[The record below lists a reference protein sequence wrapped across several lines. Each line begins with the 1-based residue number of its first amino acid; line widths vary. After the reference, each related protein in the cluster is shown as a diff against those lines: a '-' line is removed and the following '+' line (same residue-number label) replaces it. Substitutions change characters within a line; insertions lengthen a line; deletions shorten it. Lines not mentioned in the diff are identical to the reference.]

1 MHLRVGIR
9 SPQEERRNQ
18 HSSQHSL
25 VDCLSK
31 SFIRGLPPSM
41 LRLKLN
47 PGPSFIMSDST
58 LFRNFVVGLVGI
70 VLAIIWLRRKLM
82 PKPYPGIPYNKESL
96 ERITGDIP
104 NLMPIIEATNEFSN
118 TLFTVTTQ
126 KLGVPI
132 AQLLF
137 PGIRKPMVIIEDPRE
152 IEDIMVRRNKEFDK
166 APMAIDMFAPMFP
179 NSTLAQYTTPELR
192 AQKRLWQDVMNS
204 EFLRKAA
211 APNIHKAAL
220 ELVDLWRLKATSV
233 YKDQAFKVHDDFK
246 DATLDAMWVAVVG
259 EEPGLTRHNAR
270 QLQRQ
275 LAGDQGP
282 GDEPEPRGAF
292 LKEEVRYI
300 GATISKN
307 SNHPLPKWAQ
317 KFETYTPRYRKFRRT
332 VLSGVGRVMRKAVE
346 RFQLLEMG
354 QLESDALD
362 QCMMDLVLRRQILE
376 ARKAGK
382 PPSDPTKDISMLDE
396 LFVMLVGGHDSTANS
411 MAWFLRFM
419 ESNQGVQTELRTAL
433 RAAFPGSEPPTVN
446 EIIQTEIPYLDGACE
461 EGFRLAG
468 TAKAMLRQ
476 SVVDTEILG
485 CRIPKGT
492 EVFLN
497 LHINHQ
503 PVPVNE
509 TKRSHTSQD
518 AATKRGDGFQGPAGR
533 DLGRFEPRRWLVKDE
548 SGKEVFNP
556 YALSNLAFGGGYRGC
571 FGESFHRPW
580 YLFDF
585 LPRFSIG
592 RRLATM
598 EYRIFVV
605 LLILNFEFL
614 PLPEHLSGWS
624 AQEKIFRHPDY
635 PYVMV
640 KVL

>member
-1 MHLRVGIR
+1 
-9 SPQEERRNQ
+9 
-18 HSSQHSL
+18 
-25 VDCLSK
+25 
-31 SFIRGLPPSM
+31 M
-41 LRLKLN
+41 LE
-47 PGPSFIMSDST
+47 PT
-58 LFRNFVVGLVGI
+58 AFRNSAIGLFGI
-70 VLAIIWLRRKLM
+70 LLAIIWLRRKLM
-82 PKPYPGIPYNKESL
+82 PKPYPGIPYNEESVG
-96 ERITGDIP
+96 RITGDIP
-104 NLMPIIEATNEFSN
+104 NLIPIIEATNEFSN

-152 IEDIMVRRNKEFDK
+152 IEDIMVRQNKEFDK

-179 NSTLAQYTTPELR
+179 HATLAQYTTPELR
-192 AQKRLWQDVMNS
+192 AQKRLWQDVMNA
-204 EFLRKAA
+204 EFLRRAA

-220 ELVDLWRLKATSV
+220 ELVNLWRLKTASV
-233 YKDQAFKVHDDFK
+233 YNDQAFKIHDDLK
-246 DATLDAMWVAVVG
+246 DAALDAMWVAVVG
-259 EEPGLTRHNAR
+259 EEPGLTRYNTKK
-270 QLQRQ
+270 LEKQ
-275 LAGDQGP
+275 LAGDQGLD
-282 GDEPEPRGAF
+282 DEPAPRGAF

-332 VLSGVGRVMRKAVE
+332 VLSGVERVMRKAVE
-346 RFQLLEMG
+346 RFQLLETG

-382 PPSDPTKDISMLDE
+382 PPSDPTKDIHMLDE
-396 LFVMLVGGHDSTANS
+396 LFVMLVAGHDSTANTIT
-411 MAWFLRFM
+411 WFLRFM
-419 ESNQGVQTELRTAL
+419 ESNPSVQSELRAAL
-433 RAAFPGSEPPTVN
+433 RAAFPGPDPPTVN

-461 EGFRLAG
+461 EGLRLAG

-476 SVVDTEILG
+476 AVVDTQVLG
-485 CRIPKGT
+485 CPIPKGT

-497 LHINHQ
+497 LHINRQ
-503 PVPVNE
+503 PAPIDE
-509 TKRSHTSQD
+509 AKRSHTSQE
-518 AATKRGDGFQGPAGR
+518 AASKCGDGFQGPAGR
-533 DLGRFEPRRWLVKDE
+533 DLGRFEPKRWLVKDE

-556 YALSNLAFGGGYRGC
+556 YALPSLAFGGGYRGC
-571 FGESFHRPW
+571 FG
-580 YLFDF
+580 
-585 LPRFSIG
+585 

-598 EYRIFVV
+598 EYRFLVV

-614 PLPEHLSGWS
+614 PLPEDLRGWT

-635 PYVMV
+635 PYARL
-640 KVL
+640 KIL

>member
-1 MHLRVGIR
+1 
-9 SPQEERRNQ
+9 
-18 HSSQHSL
+18 
-25 VDCLSK
+25 
-31 SFIRGLPPSM
+31 M
-41 LRLKLN
+41 LE
-47 PGPSFIMSDST
+47 PTS
-58 LFRNFVVGLVGI
+58 FRNSAIGLFGI
-70 VLAIIWLRRKLM
+70 LLAIIWLRRKLM
-82 PKPYPGIPYNKESL
+82 PKPYPGIPYNEESVG
-96 ERITGDIP
+96 RITGDIP
-104 NLMPIIEATNEFSN
+104 NLIPIIEATNEFSN

-179 NSTLAQYTTPELR
+179 HATLSQYTTPELR
-192 AQKRLWQDVMNS
+192 AQKRLWQDVMNA
-204 EFLRKAA
+204 EFLRRAA

-220 ELVDLWRLKATSV
+220 ELVDLWRLKAASV
-233 YKDQAFKVHDDFK
+233 YNDQAFKVHDDLK
-246 DATLDAMWVAVVG
+246 DAALDAMWVAVVG
-259 EEPGLTRHNAR
+259 EEPGLTRYNAKK
-270 QLQRQ
+270 LEEQ
-275 LAGDQGP
+275 LAGDQKLD
-282 GDEPEPRGAF
+282 DEPAPRGAF

-332 VLSGVGRVMRKAVE
+332 VLSGVERVMKKAVE
-346 RFQLLEMG
+346 RFQLLETG

-382 PPSDPTKDISMLDE
+382 PPSDPTKDIHMLDE
-396 LFVMLVGGHDSTANS
+396 LFVMLVAGHDSTAN
-411 MAWFLRFM
+411 AITWFLRFM
-419 ESNQGVQTELRTAL
+419 ESNPSVQSELRAAL
-433 RAAFPGSEPPTVN
+433 RAAFPGPDPPTVN

-461 EGFRLAG
+461 EGLRLAG

-476 SVVDTEILG
+476 AVVDTQVLG
-485 CRIPKGT
+485 CPIPKGT

-497 LHINHQ
+497 LHINRQ
-503 PVPVNE
+503 PAPIDE
-509 TKRSHTSQD
+509 AKRSHTSQE
-518 AATKRGDGFQGPAGR
+518 AASKRGDGFQGPAGR
-533 DLGRFEPRRWLVKDE
+533 DLGRFEPKRWLVKGE

-556 YALSNLAFGGGYRGC
+556 YALPSLAFGGGYRGC
-571 FGESFHRPW
+571 FG
-580 YLFDF
+580 
-585 LPRFSIG
+585 

-598 EYRIFVV
+598 EYRFLVV
-605 LLILNFEFL
+605 LLTLNFELL
-614 PLPEHLSGWS
+614 PLPEDLRGWT

-635 PYVMV
+635 PYARL
-640 KVL
+640 KIL